1 MNNKSTQHLRDYPNR
16 VKDFE
21 KETKFNGYTKKQLED
36 IYYKRKA
43 SFQ

>member
-1 MNNKSTQHLRDYPNR
+1 MNKSTEYLRDYTNR

-21 KETKFNGYTKKQLED
+21 KETKFNGYTKEQLED